1 MDQCVSVVMPYPK
14 LEYKYLIPVAD
25 ADALRARLLPYMEPD
40 RYAGRSP
47 DRQYTVRSVY
57 LDSPRRRSYR
67 EKVEGVR
74 YRRKYRIRAY
84 GDALA
89 CSTAFLEI
97 KEKRGSYLT
106 KFRSCLDVRDVE
118 ALFRD
123 RNTGLHIHRKEGDG
137 IHPDNAEK
145 FFTDYDRKA
154 LRPVILVV
162 YEREAYTVNGFGDLR
177 VTMDKN
183 LRAAEV
189 DAHACFCIDG
199 ELLPVMQRHYI
210 LEVKFTRGVPLW
222 LREELRNYRLRRL
235 ALSKYTLSLDAHAR

>member
-1 MDQCVSVVMPYPK
+1 MPYPK
-14 LEYKYLIPVAD
+14 LEYKYLLPIAD
-25 ADALRARLLPYMEPD
+25 ADTLRARLLPYMEPD
-40 RYAGRSP
+40 RYAQRSP

-57 LDSPRRRSYR
+57 LDSPRMRAYR

-74 YRRKYRIRAY
+74 NRRKYRIRAY
-84 GDALA
+84 GEALA

-97 KEKRGSYLT
+97 KEKQGSYLT
-106 KFRSCLDVRDVE
+106 KYRSCLSVGEVGTV
-118 ALFRD
+118 FRD
-123 RNTGLHIHRKEGDG
+123 RDFERHIQATEGDG
-137 IHPDNAEK
+137 IHPGNAEK
-145 FFTDYDRKA
+145 FFVDYDRKA

-162 YEREAYTVNGFGDLR
+162 YDREAYTVNGFGDLR

-183 LRAAEV
+183 LRAANV
-189 DAHACFCIDG
+189 DTPDRFCIDG
-199 ELLPVMQRHYI
+199 ELLPVMRRHYI